1 MDLLQPVRGTADLLP
16 EDKARHNYV
25 VSVAQDVARRSGFQ
39 DMATPVFEFT
49 QVFSRPLGAS
59 SDVVAKETYSFED
72 RGGTGLTLRPE
83 GTASAMRAV
92 ISNGLT
98 QSLPLR
104 WFYAGPMF
112 RYERP

>member
-49 QVFSRPLGAS
+49 QVFSRPLGLHPMLLQRKLTAL
-59 SDVVAKETYSFED
+59 
-72 RGGTGLTLRPE
+72 RTGAAPD
-83 GTASAMRAV
+83 
-92 ISNGLT
+92 
-98 QSLPLR
+98 
-104 WFYAGPMF
+104 
-112 RYERP
+112 